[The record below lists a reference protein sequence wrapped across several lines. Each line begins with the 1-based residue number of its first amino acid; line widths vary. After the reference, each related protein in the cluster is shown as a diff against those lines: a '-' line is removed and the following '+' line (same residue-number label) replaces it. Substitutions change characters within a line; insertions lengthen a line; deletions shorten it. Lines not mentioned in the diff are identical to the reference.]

1 MKNASQYRLYLALTI
16 LGSSFLAAA
25 GGDAPIPWP
34 HGEPPSSE
42 AITLSVEDA
51 LLLADRDRLEEF
63 QVAVNESDDREHF
76 FIAQEWIDNQ
86 QYGTD
91 WLFRFGDAFFNHEFR
106 PLDGSGNDSLPPLR
120 RVHTGVKGGSD
131 TYSCSGCHSVGG
143 ADGAGSLTQN
153 ANVNGD
159 GERLSS
165 ANVRN
170 APTVLGLGFVQM
182 LAVEMTEQLEKVR
195 DEALVS
201 SAAQGTIV
209 KLPLVAKNVSFG
221 KIIAHP
227 DGKLDFS
234 EIEGIDKDLVVK
246 PFGWKGNVAQLRRF
260 AEDAARIHFGVQS
273 HVLAL
278 QWKDKPDYEKLGPGP
293 NWWDP
298 DNDGVQREI
307 EEGILT
313 SFAVYMAMLEIPV
326 MTPPF
331 DSGLKQRWAN
341 GAGVFEQIGC
351 ANCHHTQLTLQA
363 LIFREYSDT
372 TGAPPLEFNILEIGD
387 QPRGTYNVRLFSD
400 LKRHDM
406 GPGLADP
413 HDEPGSSI
421 PRSVFLTRP
430 LWGLAESAPYMHDGR
445 ATTIPEAILAHGG
458 EAEQARDAF
467 VALDKDAQKD
477 LHVFLLSLT
486 RASRLVVLP

>member
-1 MKNASQYRLYLALTI
+1 MKNASRYRLHLALTI
-16 LGSSFLAAA
+16 LGSSFIAAA

-34 HGEPPSSE
+34 HGEPPSPE
-42 AITLSVEDA
+42 ALTLSIEDA
-51 LLLADRDRLEEF
+51 LSLADRDRFEEF
-63 QVAVNESDDREHF
+63 LVAINESDDREHL

-86 QYGTD
+86 QYDTD
-91 WLFRFGDAFFNHEFR
+91 WLFKFGDAFFNHEFR
-106 PLDGSGNDSLPPLR
+106 PMDGSGNDSLPALR
-120 RVHTGVKGGSD
+120 RVHSRITGGSD

-153 ANVNGD
+153 AFVNGD
-159 GERLSS
+159 GQQLSS

-182 LAVEMTEQLEKVR
+182 LAVEMTEQLENVR
-195 DEALVS
+195 DEALAS
-201 SAAQGTIV
+201 SAAEGTIV
-209 KLPLVAKNVSFG
+209 KLPLIAKGTSFG
-221 KIIAHP
+221 TIIAHP

-234 EIEGIDKDLVVK
+234 EIEGIDQDLVVK
-246 PFGWKGNVAQLRRF
+246 PFGWKGNVAKLRRF

-326 MTPPF
+326 MIPPF
-331 DSGLKQRWAN
+331 DPGLRQRWAS
-341 GAGVFEQIGC
+341 GATTFEKTGC
-351 ANCHHTQLTLQA
+351 ANCHQSTLTLNA
-363 LIFREYSDT
+363 LIFREYPDT
-372 TGAPPLEFNILEIGD
+372 TGAPPLEFNILAVGD
-387 QPRGTYNVRLFSD
+387 KPRGTFNVQLFSD

-406 GPGLADP
+406 GPDLADP

-430 LWGLAESAPYMHDGR
+430 LWGLADSAPYMHDGR
-445 ATTIPEAILAHGG
+445 AATIPEAILAHGG
-458 EAEQARDAF
+458 EAREARDAF
-467 VALDKDAQKD
+467 AALDEDAQKD
-477 LHVFLLSLT
+477 LHLYLLSLT
-486 RASRLVVLP
+486 RQSRLTVLP

>member
-1 MKNASQYRLYLALTI
+1 MKNASPYRLHLALTI

-25 GGDAPIPWP
+25 GGDAPTPWP

-42 AITLSVEDA
+42 AITLSIEDA
-51 LLLADRDRLEEF
+51 LSLADRERLEEF
-63 QVAVNESDDREHF
+63 NAAINESDDREHL

-91 WLFRFGDAFFNHEFR
+91 WLFRFGDAFFTHEFR
-106 PLDGSGNDSLPPLR
+106 PMDGSGNDSLPPLR

-131 TYSCSGCHSVGG
+131 TYSCAGCHSVGG
-143 ADGAGSLTQN
+143 PDGAGSLTQN
-153 ANVNGD
+153 ANLNGD

-170 APTVLGLGFVQM
+170 APMVLGLGFVQM
-182 LAVEMTEQLEKVR
+182 LAIEMTEQLAKVR

-209 KLPLVAKNVSFG
+209 KLPLMTKGTSFG

-234 EIEGIDKDLVVK
+234 EIEGIDQDLVVK
-246 PFGWKGNVAQLRRF
+246 PFGWKGNVEKLRRF
-260 AEDAARIHFGVQS
+260 GEDAARIHFGVQS

-278 QWKDKPDYEKLGPGP
+278 GWKDKPDYEKLGPGP
-293 NWWDP
+293 DWWDP

-307 EEGILT
+307 EEGVLT
-313 SFAVYMAMLEIPV
+313 AFAVYMAMLEVPL

-331 DSGLKQRWAN
+331 DPGLRQRWAR
-341 GAGVFEQIGC
+341 GSAVFETIGC
-351 ANCHHTQLTLQA
+351 ANCHRPQLTLNA
-363 LIFREYSDT
+363 LIFREYPDT
-372 TGAPPLEFNILEIGD
+372 TGAPPLEFNILAIGD
-387 QPRGTYNVRLFSD
+387 KPRGTYNVKLFSD

-406 GPGLADP
+406 GPDLADRY
-413 HDEPGSSI
+413 DEPGSSI

-458 EAEQARDAF
+458 EAQEARDAF
-467 VALDKDAQKD
+467 AALEEDAQKD

-486 RASRLVVLP
+486 RSSRLVVLP